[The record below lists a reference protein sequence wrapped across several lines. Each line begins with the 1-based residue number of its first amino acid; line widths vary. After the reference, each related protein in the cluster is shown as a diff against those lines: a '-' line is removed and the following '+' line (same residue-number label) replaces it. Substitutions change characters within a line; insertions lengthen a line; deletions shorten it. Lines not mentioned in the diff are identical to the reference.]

1 MFCLLIRVVPL
12 LFTPFQLLLDSP
24 LGFFIWIG
32 AILIALTIHEFSHA
46 LAAYSL
52 GDTTAK
58 DAGRLTLNPL
68 SHIDWIG
75 LLALIFIGIGWG
87 KPVPFNPYNL
97 RNQKWGPTIVAFAGP
112 LANFTMA
119 SLSFGV
125 LKFLKIIVQLPV
137 TNLLVQFLFVLLF
150 IDIVLMLFNL
160 IPIPPLDGS
169 KFLFAILSAPK
180 YFRTR
185 QWLETRGTLIL
196 LLIILADSFLGI
208 HILSGFF
215 NWVIINISKLI

>member
-1 MFCLLIRVVPL
+1 MPFEMLLQS
-12 LFTPFQLLLDSP
+12 PF
-24 LGFFIWIG
+24 GFIIWLG
-32 AILIALTIHEFSHA
+32 AILIVLTIHEFSHA

-52 GDTTAK
+52 GDETAK

-68 SHIDWIG
+68 AHIDWLG
-75 LLALIFIGIGWG
+75 LLTLIFIGIGWG

-97 RNQKWGPTIVAFAGP
+97 RNQKWGPSIIALAGP
-112 LANFTMA
+112 FSNFITA
-119 SLSFGV
+119 LLCFV
-125 LKFLKIIVQLPV
+125 ILKLLKITSLLPA
-137 TNLLVQFLFVLLF
+137 TNLLIQFLFVLLF
-150 IDIVLMLFNL
+150 LNVVLMLFNL

-180 YFRTR
+180 YTNIRSWF
-185 QWLETRGTLIL
+185 ETRGTLIL

-215 NWVIINISKLI
+215 EWVIIKISELI

>member
-1 MFCLLIRVVPL
+1 MPFEMLL
-12 LFTPFQLLLDSP
+12 QSP
-24 LGFFIWIG
+24 LGFFVWIG
-32 AILIALTIHEFSHA
+32 VILIALTVHEFSHA

-68 SHIDWIG
+68 SHIDWVG

-97 RNQKWGPTIVAFAGP
+97 RNQKWGPAIVALAGP
-112 LANFTMA
+112 SANLIMA
-119 SLSFGV
+119 SLCFGV
-125 LKFLKIIVQLPV
+125 LKFFSAFGILSAA
-137 TNLLVQFLFVLLF
+137 NLLIQFLFVLLF
-150 IDIVLMLFNL
+150 IDIILMLFNL

-169 KFLFAILSAPK
+169 KLLFVALSAPK
-180 YFRTR
+180 HAKIRYF
-185 QWLETRGTLIL
+185 LETRGTIIL

-208 HILSGFF
+208 HTLSRVF
-215 NWVIINISKLI
+215 NWVMIKISALI